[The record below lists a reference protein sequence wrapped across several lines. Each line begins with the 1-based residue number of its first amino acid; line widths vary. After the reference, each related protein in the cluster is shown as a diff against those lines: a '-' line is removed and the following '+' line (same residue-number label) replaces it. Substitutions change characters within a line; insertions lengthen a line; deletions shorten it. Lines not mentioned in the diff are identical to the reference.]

1 MYVGVSI
8 AGIVAAVQCAWWPGG
23 CSAVPSRP
31 VVTRVA
37 STQQTPSA
45 ATGHKS
51 HASSDH
57 SHSDDDV
64 TSCCAVTRVTME
76 MLAISLLSLLLLCQ
90 GGPPPQP
97 QQCCHSQTRQLQLQ
111 LPTVWSPRTPAA
123 AKLPL
128 SGFVARQGCGMRITH
143 THQTIKLNGYMN
155 FKLHHK
161 V

>member
-1 MYVGVSI
+1 MLVSPLLELLLQCC
-8 AGIVAAVQCAWWPGG
+8 AAPAWWPGG

-51 HASSDH
+51 HASSGH

-97 QQCCHSQTRQLQLQ
+97 QQCCHSQTRQLQQQ

-143 THQTIKLNGYMN
+143 TIHIKPFNLMDT
-155 FKLHHK
+155 
-161 V
+161 